1 MNLDQFY
8 VKLKRCVS
16 SIFHELEHLEDIF
29 EFGVFAD
36 QDLTSFYIC
45 YNTREHFASQLKE
58 EFLNRSR
65 IVSHYRW
72 LLQEWYGAILYEN
85 KILAET
91 NDILYNIIVP
101 KEAQKNEYYKKN
113 IEDVFFKVLIDLKKE
128 GLFCNRKS
136 ELIVYFEVDDSYIGE
151 GMEIMEQIKV
161 LVGDTY
167 YEEFL
172 LDIKKIF
179 M

>member
-1 MNLDQFY
+1 M
-8 VKLKRCVS
+8 R
-16 SIFHELEHLEDIF
+16 
-29 EFGVFAD
+29 
-36 QDLTSFYIC
+36 
-45 YNTREHFASQLKE
+45 
-58 EFLNRSR
+58 
-65 IVSHYRW
+65 
-72 LLQEWYGAILYEN
+72 
-85 KILAET
+85 
-91 NDILYNIIVP
+91 
-101 KEAQKNEYYKKN
+101 
-113 IEDVFFKVLIDLKKE
+113 KE
-128 GLFCNRKS
+128 GLFCNRNS